1 LEVVLPLIELEYH
14 RGASERQLRR
24 QLDLATARATVDR
37 EYADCLLGDPVIA
50 VAEQGCTP
58 RQYTQLRRIQAETIQ
73 EFARQALALFWP
85 ASLDTDRTEDGEE
98 YVAQD
103 RASSAAS

>member
-1 LEVVLPLIELEYH
+1 MLPLIEFEYQ
-14 RGASERQLRR
+14 REASEQPLRR

-58 RQYTQLRRIQAETIQ
+58 RQYTQLRRIQAETVQ

-85 ASLDTDRTEDGEE
+85 ASLDTDRTEADEE
-98 YVAQD
+98 DVAQ
-103 RASSAAS
+103 AQVSSAAS